1 MKKIITGACVA
12 MLLAAPVAAYAATDE
27 TPAMTATVTSAQS
40 MSRQTSS
47 EVNVSG
53 TWETERLTVG
63 QSFTVTSVDGG
74 FKWNASFPFTLDD
87 GSQIGE
93 CTANEATLTCSV
105 TTIPDAYVNKKD
117 VKGTWWARARLQ
129 DAAVG
134 TTEGKISLNGEVVK
148 TLVWGDKDATGVC
161 SNDCS
166 GPAHYEYAAP
176 ENLKFGWTNSNGT
189 VGWGI
194 KLIVEPG
201 TEYTVKDFDTKL
213 NTDVKCAK
221 SGTWD
226 PKTTAF
232 ITAIPVDANT
242 IKFTAPE
249 GAKVCMVYP
258 PEQVRIPDGQTSVTN
273 HAEVNGVKLE
283 ATATVKANG
292 GADGD
297 GTAMTNQKPSPV
309 PTPDVNMPTTAPAPS
324 PKPKPKP
331 SEKPQSD
338 PTPAPVETTP
348 VPVPS
353 VSPSA
358 PAPVEKP
365 QGAQG
370 GTQGNLAKTGAA
382 PSGLI
387 GTGILVVGGVALAVA
402 RYKRR

>member
-1 MKKIITGACVA
+1 MKKIITAVA
-12 MLLAAPVAAYAATDE
+12 GVGMLVAAPVAAYAVGDT
-27 TPAMTATVTSAQS
+27 MTATVTLAQS

-63 QSFTVTSVDGG
+63 QSFTVASVDGG

-93 CTANEATLTCSV
+93 CTANEATLTCKV
-105 TTIPDAYVNKKD
+105 TEVPDAYVNKKN
-117 VKGTWWARARLQ
+117 VEGSWWARARLQ

-148 TLVWGDKDATGVC
+148 TLVWGDKDATGEC

-166 GPAHYEYAAP
+166 GPAHYEYATP

-194 KLIVEPG
+194 KFIVEPG
-201 TEYTVKDFDTKL
+201 TEYTVKDFDTHL
-213 NTDVKCAK
+213 NTDVKCTK
-221 SGTWD
+221 SPTWD

-258 PEQVRIPDGQTSVTN
+258 PEQVRVPDGQTSVTN

-297 GTAMTNQKPSPV
+297 GTTMTEPKPSPV
-309 PTPDVNMPTTAPAPS
+309 PTPDVSMPTPAPVPS
-324 PKPKPKP
+324 PKP
-331 SEKPQSD
+331 SDKPQSD
-338 PTPAPVETTP
+338 PAPSPVETTP

-353 VSPSA
+353 MSPSA

-365 QGAQG
+365 HGAQG
-370 GTQGNLAKTGAA
+370 GMQGKLAKTGAA

-387 GTGILVVGGVALAVA
+387 GAGILVAGGAALAVA
-402 RYKRR
+402 LYKRR

>member
-1 MKKIITGACVA
+1 MKKIITAAAGVG
-12 MLLAAPVAAYAATDE
+12 MLVAAPVAAYAVDDT
-27 TPAMTATVTSAQS
+27 MTATVTSAQS

-63 QSFTVTSVDGG
+63 QSFTVASVDGG

-93 CTANEATLTCSV
+93 CTANEATLTCKV
-105 TTIPDAYVNKKD
+105 TEVPAAYADKKG

-134 TTEGKISLNGEVVK
+134 TTEGKISLNGEVVR
-148 TLVWGDKDATGVC
+148 TLVWGDKDATGKC
-161 SNDCS
+161 SNDCFR
-166 GPAHYEYAAP
+166 PAHYEYASP
-176 ENLKFGWTNSNGT
+176 ENLKFGWTNANGT

-194 KLIVEPG
+194 KFIVEPG
-201 TEYTVKDFDTKL
+201 TEYTVKDFDTRL
-213 NTDVKCAK
+213 NTDVKCTEAP
-221 SGTWD
+221 TWD

-258 PEQVRIPDGQTSVTN
+258 PEQVRVPDGQTSVTN

-297 GTAMTNQKPSPV
+297 GTTMTK
-309 PTPDVNMPTTAPAPS
+309 PTPAPVPS
-324 PKPKPKP
+324 PKPEP
-331 SEKPQSD
+331 SDKPQSD

-365 QGAQG
+365 HGTQG
-370 GTQGNLAKTGAA
+370 GTQGKLAKTGAMPA
-382 PSGLI
+382 GLI
-387 GTGILVVGGVALAVA
+387 GTGILVAGGVALAVA

>member
-1 MKKIITGACVA
+1 MKKIITAAAGVA
-12 MLLAAPVAAYAATDE
+12 MLVAAPVAAYAATDGA
-27 TPAMTATVTSAQS
+27 PAMTATVTSAQS

-63 QSFTVTSVDGG
+63 QSFTIASVDGG

-93 CTANEATLTCSV
+93 CTANEVTLTCKV

-134 TTEGKISLNGEVVK
+134 TTEGKISLNGEVVR
-148 TLVWGDKDATGVC
+148 TLVWGDKDSTGVC

-166 GPAHYEYAAP
+166 GPGHYEYATP
-176 ENLKFGWTNSNGT
+176 ENLKFGWTNSNST

-194 KLIVEPG
+194 KFIVEPG

-221 SGTWD
+221 SPTWD
-226 PKTTAF
+226 PQTTAF
-232 ITAIPVDANT
+232 ITAIAVDTNT

-258 PEQVRIPDGQTSVTN
+258 PEQVRVPDGQTSVTN

-297 GTAMTNQKPSPV
+297 GTTMTKPTPSPV
-309 PTPDVNMPTTAPAPS
+309 PTPDVNMSTPAPVPS
-324 PKPKPKP
+324 PKP
-331 SEKPQSD
+331 SDKPQSD

-358 PAPVEKP
+358 PAPIEKP

-370 GTQGNLAKTGAA
+370 GTQGKLAKTGATPA
-382 PSGLI
+382 GLI
-387 GTGILVVGGVALAVA
+387 GTGALVAGGVALAVA

>member
-1 MKKIITGACVA
+1 MKKIVTAAAGVA
-12 MLLAAPVAAYAATDE
+12 MLVATPVAAYAVGDT
-27 TPAMTATVTSAQS
+27 MTATVTSAQS

-53 TWETERLTVG
+53 TWETERLTIG
-63 QSFTVTSVDGG
+63 QSFTVASVDGG

-93 CTANEATLTCSV
+93 CTANEATLTCTV
-105 TTIPDAYVNKKD
+105 TTIPDAYADKKD

-148 TLVWGDKDATGVC
+148 TLVWGDKDATGKC
-161 SNDCS
+161 SNDCL
-166 GPAHYEYAAP
+166 GPAHYEYADP
-176 ENLKFGWTNSNGT
+176 SNVKFGWTNANGT

-194 KLIVEPG
+194 KFIVEPG
-201 TEYTVKDFDTKL
+201 VEYTVKDLDTKL
-213 NTDVKCAK
+213 TTDVKCAK
-221 SGTWD
+221 GATWD

-232 ITAIPVDANT
+232 ITAIAVDANT

-249 GAKVCMVYP
+249 GAEVCMVYP
-258 PEQVRIPDGQTSVTN
+258 PEQMRIPEGQTSVTN

-297 GTAMTNQKPSPV
+297 GTAMTKPNPSPV
-309 PTPDVNMPTTAPAPS
+309 PTPDVSMPTPAPVPS
-324 PKPKPKP
+324 PKPEP
-331 SEKPQSD
+331 SDKPQSD

-365 QGAQG
+365 QGTQG
-370 GTQGNLAKTGAA
+370 GTQGKLAKTGAA
-382 PSGLI
+382 PAGLI
-387 GTGILVVGGVALAVA
+387 GTGILVAGGVALAVA

>member
-1 MKKIITGACVA
+1 MKKIITATAGVA
-12 MLLAAPVAAYAATDE
+12 MLVAAPVAAYAADDT
-27 TPAMTATVTSAQS
+27 MTATVTSAQS

-53 TWETERLTVG
+53 TWETGRLTVG
-63 QSFTVTSVDGG
+63 QQFTVASVDGG

-93 CTANEATLTCSV
+93 CTANEATLTCKV
-105 TTIPDAYVNKKD
+105 TQVPDAYVNKKD

-134 TTEGKISLNGEVVK
+134 TTEGKISLNGEVVR

-166 GPAHYEYAAP
+166 GPAHYEYATP

-194 KLIVEPG
+194 KFIVEPG

-221 SGTWD
+221 SPTWD
-226 PKTTAF
+226 PQTTAF
-232 ITAIPVDANT
+232 MTAIAVDTNT

-258 PEQVRIPDGQTSVTN
+258 PEQVRVPDGQTSVTN
-273 HAEVNGVKLE
+273 RAEVNGVKLE

-297 GTAMTNQKPSPV
+297 GTAMTNPKPSPV
-309 PTPDVNMPTTAPAPS
+309 PTPDVSMPTPAPVPS
-324 PKPKPKP
+324 PKP
-331 SEKPQSD
+331 SDKPQSD
-338 PTPAPVETTP
+338 PAPAPVETTP

-365 QGAQG
+365 QGTQG
-370 GTQGNLAKTGAA
+370 GTQGKLAKTGAMPA
-382 PSGLI
+382 GLI
-387 GTGILVVGGVALAVA
+387 GTGILMAGGVALAVA

>member
-1 MKKIITGACVA
+1 MKKIITAATGVA
-12 MLLAAPVAAYAATDE
+12 MLVAAPVAAYAADDT
-27 TPAMTATVTSAQS
+27 MTATVTSAQS
-40 MSRQTSS
+40 VSRQTSS

-63 QSFTVTSVDGG
+63 QSFTVASVDGG

-93 CTANEATLTCSV
+93 CTANEATLTCKV
-105 TTIPDAYVNKKD
+105 TTIPDAYANKKD

-134 TTEGKISLNGEVVK
+134 TNEGKISLNGEVVK

-166 GPAHYEYAAP
+166 GPAHYEYATP

-194 KLIVEPG
+194 KFIVEPG
-201 TEYTVKDFDTKL
+201 TEYSVKDFDTRL

-232 ITAIPVDANT
+232 ISAIPVDANT

-258 PEQVRIPDGQTSVTN
+258 PEQVRVPDGQTSVTN

-297 GTAMTNQKPSPV
+297 GTTMTKPEPSPV
-309 PTPDVNMPTTAPAPS
+309 PTPDVSMPTPAPV
-324 PKPKPKP
+324 P
-331 SEKPQSD
+331 SSEPSDKPQSD
-338 PTPAPVETTP
+338 PTPVPVETTPAPVETTP

-353 VSPSA
+353 A

-365 QGAQG
+365 HGTQG
-370 GTQGNLAKTGAA
+370 GTQGKLAKTGAA
-382 PSGLI
+382 PAGLI
-387 GTGILVVGGVALAVA
+387 GTGILVAGGVALAVA

>member
-1 MKKIITGACVA
+1 MKKIITAAAGVT
-12 MLLAAPVAAYAATDE
+12 MLIAAPVAAYAADDT
-27 TPAMTATVTSAQS
+27 MTATVTSAQS

-47 EVNVSG
+47 EVNVAG
-53 TWETERLTVG
+53 TWETERLTIG
-63 QSFTVTSVDGG
+63 QSFTVASVDGG

-93 CTANEATLTCSV
+93 CTANEATLTCKV
-105 TTIPDAYVNKKD
+105 TTIPTAYANKKD

-134 TTEGKISLNGEVVK
+134 TNEGEISLNGEVVR

-166 GPAHYEYAAP
+166 GPAHYEYATP

-194 KLIVEPG
+194 KFIVEPG

-221 SGTWD
+221 SPTWD

-232 ITAIPVDANT
+232 IPAIPVDAST

-258 PEQVRIPDGQTSVTN
+258 PEQVRVPDGQTSVTN

-297 GTAMTNQKPSPV
+297 GTAMTK
-309 PTPDVNMPTTAPAPS
+309 PTPAPVPS
-324 PKPKPKP
+324 PKP
-331 SEKPQSD
+331 SDKPQSD

-365 QGAQG
+365 HGTQG
-370 GTQGNLAKTGAA
+370 GTQGKLAKTGATPA
-382 PSGLI
+382 DLI
-387 GTGILVVGGVALAVA
+387 GTGILVAGGVALAVA

>member
-1 MKKIITGACVA
+1 MKKIIAAAAGVA
-12 MLLAAPVAAYAATDE
+12 MLVAAPVAAYAATDT

-63 QSFTVTSVDGG
+63 QSFTVASVDGG

-93 CTANEATLTCSV
+93 CTANETTLTCKVSV
-105 TTIPDAYVNKKD
+105 VPAAYVNKKD

-134 TTEGKISLNGEVVK
+134 TTEGKISLNGEVIK

-166 GPAHYEYAAP
+166 GPAHYEYATP

-194 KLIVEPG
+194 KFIVEPG
-201 TEYTVKDFDTKL
+201 TEYTVKDLDTKL

-258 PEQVRIPDGQTSVTN
+258 PEQVRVPDGQTSVTN
-273 HAEVNGVKLE
+273 HAEVNSVKLE

-297 GTAMTNQKPSPV
+297 GTAMTKPKPSPV
-309 PTPDVNMPTTAPAPS
+309 STPDVNMPTPAPVPS
-324 PKPKPKP
+324 PKPKP
-331 SEKPQSD
+331 SDKPQSD
-338 PTPAPVETTP
+338 VTPAPVETTL

-370 GTQGNLAKTGAA
+370 GTQGKLAKTGATPA
-382 PSGLI
+382 GLI
-387 GTGILVVGGVALAVA
+387 GTGILVAGGVVLAVA

>member
-1 MKKIITGACVA
+1 MKKIITVAAGVA
-12 MLLAAPVAAYAATDE
+12 MLVAAPVAAYADPDT
-27 TPAMTATVTSAQS
+27 MTATVTSAQS

-63 QSFTVTSVDGG
+63 QLFTVASVDGG

-93 CTANEATLTCSV
+93 CTANEATLTCKV
-105 TTIPDAYVNKKD
+105 TEVPDAYVNKKD

-134 TTEGKISLNGEVVK
+134 TTEGKISLNGEVVR
-148 TLVWGDKDATGVC
+148 TLVWGDKDATGKC
-161 SNDCS
+161 SNDCL
-166 GPAHYEYAAP
+166 GPAHYEYADP
-176 ENLKFGWTNSNGT
+176 SNVKFGWTNANGT

-194 KLIVEPG
+194 KFIAEGG
-201 TEYTVKDFDTKL
+201 TEYTVKDFDTAL
-213 NTDVKCAK
+213 GTDVKCAK
-221 SGTWD
+221 GATWD
-226 PKTTAF
+226 PNTTVF
-232 ITAIPVDANT
+232 ISAIQVDKNT
-242 IKFTAPE
+242 IKFTAPDDVE
-249 GAKVCMVYP
+249 VCMVYP
-258 PEQVRIPDGQTSVTN
+258 PEQMRIPEGQTSVTN

-283 ATATVKANG
+283 ATATVKASG

-297 GTAMTNQKPSPV
+297 GTTMTE
-309 PTPDVNMPTTAPAPS
+309 PTPDVSMPTPAPVPS
-324 PKPKPKP
+324 PEP
-331 SEKPQSD
+331 SDKPQSD

-365 QGAQG
+365 HGTQG
-370 GTQGNLAKTGAA
+370 GTQGKLAKTGAA
-382 PSGLI
+382 PAGLI

>member
-1 MKKIITGACVA
+1 MKKIIAAAAGVA
-12 MLLAAPVAAYAATDE
+12 MLVAAPVAAYAATDE
-27 TPAMTATVTSAQS
+27 APAMTATVTSAQS

-63 QSFTVTSVDGG
+63 QSFTVASVDGG

-87 GSQIGE
+87 GTQIGE
-93 CTANEATLTCSV
+93 CTANETTLTCKVSV
-105 TTIPDAYVNKKD
+105 VPDAYVNKKD

-134 TTEGKISLNGEVVK
+134 TTEGKISLNGEVIK
-148 TLVWGDKDATGVC
+148 TLVWGDKDATGEC

-166 GPAHYEYAAP
+166 GPAHYEYATP

-194 KLIVEPG
+194 KFVVEPG

-258 PEQVRIPDGQTSVTN
+258 PEQVRVPDGQTSVTN

-297 GTAMTNQKPSPV
+297 GTAMTKPKPSPV
-309 PTPDVNMPTTAPAPS
+309 PTPDVSMPTPAPVPS
-324 PKPKPKP
+324 PKP
-331 SEKPQSD
+331 SDKPQSD

-370 GTQGNLAKTGAA
+370 GTQGKLAKTGATPA
-382 PSGLI
+382 GLI
-387 GTGILVVGGVALAVA
+387 GTGILVAGGVVLAVT

>member
-1 MKKIITGACVA
+1 MKKIITAAAGVA
-12 MLLAAPVAAYAATDE
+12 MLVAAPVAAYAADDT
-27 TPAMTATVTSAQS
+27 MTATVTSAQS

-63 QSFTVTSVDGG
+63 QSFTVASVDGG

-93 CTANEATLTCSV
+93 CTANEATLTCKV
-105 TTIPDAYVNKKD
+105 TTIPDAYVNKKN

-134 TTEGKISLNGEVVK
+134 TNEGKISLNGEVVK
-148 TLVWGDKDATGVC
+148 TLVWGDKDATGKC

-166 GPAHYEYAAP
+166 GPAHYEYATP
-176 ENLKFGWTNSNGT
+176 ENLKFGWTNPNGS

-194 KLIVEPG
+194 KFITEGGV
-201 TEYTVKDFDTKL
+201 EYTVKDFDTRL
-213 NTDVKCAK
+213 NTDVKCTK
-221 SGTWD
+221 SATWD
-226 PKTTAF
+226 PNTTVL
-232 ITAIPVDANT
+232 ISAIPVDANT

-249 GAKVCMVYP
+249 GVKVCMVYP
-258 PEQVRIPDGQTSVTN
+258 PEPTEVPAGRKAMTN
-273 HAEVNGVKLE
+273 RAEVNGLKLE
-283 ATATVKANG
+283 ATATVLASG
-292 GADGD
+292 GSDGA
-297 GTAMTNQKPSPV
+297 GTV
-309 PTPDVNMPTTAPAPS
+309 PAPAPAPAPS
-324 PKPKPKP
+324 ETPQSVPA
-331 SEKPQSD
+331 ETPQSD

-365 QGAQG
+365 KGTQG
-370 GTQGNLAKTGAA
+370 GTQGKLAKTGATA
-382 PSGLI
+382 AGLI
-387 GTGILVVGGVALAVA
+387 GTGILVAGGVALAVA

>member
-1 MKKIITGACVA
+1 MKKIIAAAAGVA
-12 MLLAAPVAAYAATDE
+12 MLVAAPVAAYAATDT
-27 TPAMTATVTSAQS
+27 TPAMTATATSAQS
-40 MSRQTSS
+40 MSRQTGS

-63 QSFTVTSVDGG
+63 QSFTIASVDGG

-93 CTANEATLTCSV
+93 CTANETTLTCKVSV
-105 TTIPDAYVNKKD
+105 VPAAYVNKKD

-134 TTEGKISLNGEVVK
+134 TTEGKISLNGEVIK

-166 GPAHYEYAAP
+166 GPAHYEYATP

-194 KLIVEPG
+194 KFIVEPG
-201 TEYTVKDFDTKL
+201 TEYTVKDLDTKL

-258 PEQVRIPDGQTSVTN
+258 PEQVRVPDGQTSVTN

-297 GTAMTNQKPSPV
+297 GTAMTKPKPSPV
-309 PTPDVNMPTTAPAPS
+309 QTPDVNMPTPAPVPS
-324 PKPKPKP
+324 PKPKP
-331 SEKPQSD
+331 SDKPQSD
-338 PTPAPVETTP
+338 VTPAPVETTL
-348 VPVPS
+348 VPV
-353 VSPSA
+353 PSA

-370 GTQGNLAKTGAA
+370 GTQGKLAKTGATPA
-382 PSGLI
+382 GLI
-387 GTGILVVGGVALAVA
+387 GTGILVAGGVVLAVA

>member
-1 MKKIITGACVA
+1 MKKIIAAATGVA
-12 MLLAAPVAAYAATDE
+12 MLVAAPVAAYAATDT

-53 TWETERLTVG
+53 TWETERLTIG
-63 QSFTVTSVDGG
+63 QSFTVASVDGG

-93 CTANEATLTCSV
+93 CIANEATLTCKV
-105 TTIPDAYVNKKD
+105 TTIPDAYANKKD

-134 TTEGKISLNGEVVK
+134 TTEGKISLNGEVVR
-148 TLVWGDKDATGVC
+148 TLVWGDKDATGKC
-161 SNDCS
+161 SNDCF
-166 GPAHYEYAAP
+166 GPAHYEYASP

-194 KLIVEPG
+194 KFIVEPG
-201 TEYTVKDFDTKL
+201 TEYTVKDFDTRL
-213 NTDVKCAK
+213 NTDVKCTE
-221 SGTWD
+221 SPTWD

-249 GAKVCMVYP
+249 GAEVCMVYP

-297 GTAMTNQKPSPV
+297 GTTMTKPEPSPV
-309 PTPDVNMPTTAPAPS
+309 PTPDPVPS
-324 PKPKPKP
+324 PKPEP
-331 SEKPQSD
+331 SDKPQSD

-370 GTQGNLAKTGAA
+370 GTQGKLAKTGATPA
-382 PSGLI
+382 GLI
-387 GTGILVVGGVALAVA
+387 GTGILVAGGVALAVA

>member
-1 MKKIITGACVA
+1 MKKIVTSAAGVA
-12 MLLAAPVAAYAATDE
+12 MLVAAPVAAYAATDGA
-27 TPAMTATVTSAQS
+27 PAMTATVTSAQS

-63 QSFTVTSVDGG
+63 QSFTIASVDGG

-93 CTANEATLTCSV
+93 CTANEATLTCKVSV
-105 TTIPDAYVNKKD
+105 VPAAYVNKKD

-134 TTEGKISLNGEVVK
+134 TTEGKISLNGEVIK

-166 GPAHYEYAAP
+166 GPAHYEYATP

-194 KLIVEPG
+194 KFIVEPG

-258 PEQVRIPDGQTSVTN
+258 PEQVRVPDGQTSVTN

-283 ATATVKANG
+283 ALATVKANG

-297 GTAMTNQKPSPV
+297 GTVMT
-309 PTPDVNMPTTAPAPS
+309 
-324 PKPKPKP
+324 KPKP
-331 SEKPQSD
+331 SDPTPAQSD

-370 GTQGNLAKTGAA
+370 GTQGKLAKTGAA
-382 PSGLI
+382 PAGLI
-387 GTGILVVGGVALAVA
+387 GTGILVAGGVVLAVA

>member
-1 MKKIITGACVA
+1 MKKIIAAVA
-12 MLLAAPVAAYAATDE
+12 GVGMLVAAPVAAYADNNT
-27 TPAMTATVTSAQS
+27 MTATVTSAQS

-63 QSFTVTSVDGG
+63 QQFTVASVDGG
-74 FKWNASFPFTLDD
+74 FKWNTSFPFTLDD

-93 CTANEATLTCSV
+93 CTANEATLTCKV
-105 TTIPDAYVNKKD
+105 TTIPDAYANKKD
-117 VKGTWWARARLQ
+117 MKGTWWARARLQ
-129 DAAVG
+129 DKAVG

-166 GPAHYEYAAP
+166 GPAHYEYATP
-176 ENLKFGWTNSNGT
+176 ENLKFGWTNANGT

-194 KLIVEPG
+194 KFIVEPG
-201 TEYTVKDFDTKL
+201 TEYTVKDLDTKL
-213 NTDVKCAK
+213 NTDVKCTK
-221 SGTWD
+221 SPTWD

-249 GAKVCMVYP
+249 GVKVCMVYP
-258 PEQVRIPDGQTSVTN
+258 PEQVLVPDGQTSVTN

-297 GTAMTNQKPSPV
+297 GTTMKPTPV
-309 PTPDVNMPTTAPAPS
+309 PTPVLVPS
-324 PKPKPKP
+324 PTPSDKPQ
-331 SEKPQSD
+331 SDKPQSD

-365 QGAQG
+365 QGTQG
-370 GTQGNLAKTGAA
+370 GTQGKLAKTGATPA
-382 PSGLI
+382 GLI
-387 GTGILVVGGVALAVA
+387 GTGILVAGGVALAVA

>member
-1 MKKIITGACVA
+1 MKKIITAVA
-12 MLLAAPVAAYAATDE
+12 GVSMLVAAPVAAYADNDT
-27 TPAMTATVTSAQS
+27 MTATVTSAQS

-63 QSFTVTSVDGG
+63 QSFTVASVDGG

-93 CTANEATLTCSV
+93 CTANEATLTCKV
-105 TTIPDAYVNKKD
+105 TTIPDAYTNKKD

-134 TTEGKISLNGEVVK
+134 TTEGKISLNGEVIK
-148 TLVWGDKDATGVC
+148 TIVWGDKDATGVC

-166 GPAHYEYAAP
+166 GPAHYEYASP
-176 ENLKFGWTNSNGT
+176 ENLKFGWTNANGT

-194 KLIVEPG
+194 KFIVEPG
-201 TEYTVKDFDTKL
+201 VEYTVKDLDTKL

-232 ITAIPVDANT
+232 MTAIAVDANT

-249 GAKVCMVYP
+249 GAQVCMVYP
-258 PEQVRIPDGQTSVTN
+258 PEQVRVPDGQTSVTN

-297 GTAMTNQKPSPV
+297 GTAMTNPV
-309 PTPDVNMPTTAPAPS
+309 PTPDVSAPSPAPAPS
-324 PKPKPKP
+324 PEPTP
-331 SEKPQSD
+331 SDKPQSD

-353 VSPSA
+353 A

-370 GTQGNLAKTGAA
+370 KLAKTGATPA
-382 PSGLI
+382 GLI
-387 GTGILVVGGVALAVA
+387 GTGILMAGGVALAVA

>member
-1 MKKIITGACVA
+1 MKKIITAVA
-12 MLLAAPVAAYAATDE
+12 GVGMLVAAPVAAYADNDT
-27 TPAMTATVTSAQS
+27 MTATVTSAQS

-63 QSFTVTSVDGG
+63 QSFTVASVDGG

-93 CTANEATLTCSV
+93 CTANETTLTCKVSV
-105 TTIPDAYVNKKD
+105 VPAAYVNKKD

-134 TTEGKISLNGEVVK
+134 TTEGKISLNGEVIK

-166 GPAHYEYAAP
+166 GPAHYEYATP

-194 KLIVEPG
+194 KFIVEPG
-201 TEYTVKDFDTKL
+201 TEYTVKDLDTKL

-258 PEQVRIPDGQTSVTN
+258 PEQVRVPDGQTSVTN

-297 GTAMTNQKPSPV
+297 GTAMTKPKPSPV
-309 PTPDVNMPTTAPAPS
+309 PTPAPVPS
-324 PKPKPKP
+324 PKP
-331 SEKPQSD
+331 SDKPQSD
-338 PTPAPVETTP
+338 VTPAPVETTL

-370 GTQGNLAKTGAA
+370 GTQGKLAKTGATPA
-382 PSGLI
+382 GLI
-387 GTGILVVGGVALAVA
+387 GTGILVAGGVVLAVA

>member
-1 MKKIITGACVA
+1 MKKTITVAAGVA
-12 MLLAAPVAAYAATDE
+12 MLAATPVAAYADPDT
-27 TPAMTATVTSAQS
+27 MTATVTSAQS

-53 TWETERLTVG
+53 TWETEHLTIG
-63 QSFTVTSVDGG
+63 QSFTVASVDGG

-93 CTANEATLTCSV
+93 CTANEATLTCTV
-105 TTIPDAYVNKKD
+105 TEVPTAYVNKKD

-148 TLVWGDKDATGVC
+148 TLVWGDKDATGTC

-166 GPAHYEYAAP
+166 GPAHYEYAIP

-194 KLIVEPG
+194 KFIVEPG
-201 TEYTVKDFDTKL
+201 AEYTVKDFDTSL

-221 SGTWD
+221 SSTWD
-226 PKTTAF
+226 PQTTAF
-232 ITAIPVDANT
+232 ISAISVDANT

-258 PEQVRIPDGQTSVTN
+258 PEQVRVPDGQTSVTN

-297 GTAMTNQKPSPV
+297 GTTPAPEPEPTPAPEPEPVPSP
-309 PTPDVNMPTTAPAPS
+309 TPEPS
-324 PKPKPKP
+324 DT
-331 SEKPQSD
+331 PQSD
-338 PTPAPVETTP
+338 STPAPVETTP

-365 QGAQG
+365 QGTQG
-370 GTQGNLAKTGAA
+370 GTQGKLAKTGAA
-382 PSGLI
+382 PAGLI
-387 GTGILVVGGVALAVA
+387 GAGILVAGGVALAVA

>member
-1 MKKIITGACVA
+1 MKKIITAVA
-12 MLLAAPVAAYAATDE
+12 GVGMLVAAPVAAYAVGDT
-27 TPAMTATVTSAQS
+27 MTATVTSAQS

-63 QSFTVTSVDGG
+63 QSFTVASVDGG

-93 CTANEATLTCSV
+93 CTANEATLTCTV
-105 TTIPDAYVNKKD
+105 TNVPDTYADKKD

-134 TTEGKISLNGEVVK
+134 TTEGKISLNGEVVR
-148 TLVWGDKDATGVC
+148 TLVWGDKDATGKC
-161 SNDCS
+161 SNDCL
-166 GPAHYEYAAP
+166 GPAHYEYASP
-176 ENLKFGWTNSNGT
+176 ENLKFGWTNANGT

-194 KLIVEPG
+194 KFIVEPG
-201 TEYTVKDFDTKL
+201 VEYTVKDLDTKL
-213 NTDVKCAK
+213 TTDVKCTEAP
-221 SGTWD
+221 TWD

-232 ITAIPVDANT
+232 ITAIAVDANT

-249 GAKVCMVYP
+249 GAEVCMVYP
-258 PEQVRIPDGQTSVTN
+258 PEQVRVPDGQTSVTN

-297 GTAMTNQKPSPV
+297 GTAMTKPNPSPV
-309 PTPDVNMPTTAPAPS
+309 PT
-324 PKPKPKP
+324 
-331 SEKPQSD
+331 PQSD

-370 GTQGNLAKTGAA
+370 GTQGKLAKTGAA
-382 PSGLI
+382 PAGLI
-387 GTGILVVGGVALAVA
+387 GTGILVAGGVALAVA

>member
-1 MKKIITGACVA
+1 MKKIITAVA
-12 MLLAAPVAAYAATDE
+12 GVGMLVAAPVAAYADNDT
-27 TPAMTATVTSAQS
+27 MTATVTSAQS

-63 QSFTVTSVDGG
+63 QQFTVASVDGR
-74 FKWNASFPFTLDD
+74 FKWNTSFPFTLDD

-93 CTANEATLTCSV
+93 CTANEATLTCKV
-105 TTIPDAYVNKKD
+105 TTIPDAYANKKD
-117 VKGTWWARARLQ
+117 MKGTWWARARLQ
-129 DAAVG
+129 DKAVG

-148 TLVWGDKDATGVC
+148 TLVWGDKDATGKC
-161 SNDCS
+161 SNDCF
-166 GPAHYEYAAP
+166 GPAHYEYASP
-176 ENLKFGWTNSNGT
+176 ENLKFGWTNANGT

-194 KLIVEPG
+194 KFIVEPG
-201 TEYTVKDFDTKL
+201 VEYTVKDLDTKL
-213 NTDVKCAK
+213 TTDVKCAK
-221 SGTWD
+221 APTWD

-232 ITAIPVDANT
+232 ITAIAVDANT

-249 GAKVCMVYP
+249 GAQVCMVYP
-258 PEQVRIPDGQTSVTN
+258 PEQVRVPDGQTSVTN

-297 GTAMTNQKPSPV
+297 GTAMTNPV
-309 PTPDVNMPTTAPAPS
+309 PTPDVSAPSPAPAPS
-324 PKPKPKP
+324 PEPKP
-331 SEKPQSD
+331 SDKPQSD

-370 GTQGNLAKTGAA
+370 GTQGKLAKTGATPA
-382 PSGLI
+382 GLI
-387 GTGILVVGGVALAVA
+387 GTGILVAGGVALAVA

>member
-1 MKKIITGACVA
+1 MKKIITAVA
-12 MLLAAPVAAYAATDE
+12 GVGMLVAAPVAAYAANDT
-27 TPAMTATVTSAQS
+27 MTATVTSAQS

-63 QSFTVTSVDGG
+63 QSFTVASVDGG

-93 CTANEATLTCSV
+93 CTANEATLTCKV
-105 TTIPDAYVNKKD
+105 TTIPDTYVNKKD

-148 TLVWGDKDATGVC
+148 TLVWGDKDAAGKC

-166 GPAHYEYAAP
+166 GPAHYEYATP
-176 ENLKFGWTNSNGT
+176 ENLKFGWTNSNAT

-194 KLIVEPG
+194 KFIVEPG
-201 TEYTVKDFDTKL
+201 TEYIVKDFDTRL

-221 SGTWD
+221 SPTWD

-249 GAKVCMVYP
+249 GTEVCVVYP
-258 PEQVRIPDGQTSVTN
+258 PEQVRVPDGQTSVTN

-297 GTAMTNQKPSPV
+297 GTTMTTPEPAPV
-309 PTPDVNMPTTAPAPS
+309 PS
-324 PKPKPKP
+324 PKP
-331 SEKPQSD
+331 SDKPQSD

-370 GTQGNLAKTGAA
+370 GTQVKLAKTGAT
-382 PSGLI
+382 STGLI
-387 GTGILVVGGVALAVA
+387 GTGILVAGGVALAVA

>member
-1 MKKIITGACVA
+1 MKKIIAAAAGVA
-12 MLLAAPVAAYAATDE
+12 MLVAAPVAAYAATDT

-63 QSFTVTSVDGG
+63 QSFTVASVDGG

-93 CTANEATLTCSV
+93 CTANETTLTCKVSV
-105 TTIPDAYVNKKD
+105 VPAAYVNKKD

-134 TTEGKISLNGEVVK
+134 TTEGKISLNGEVIK

-166 GPAHYEYAAP
+166 GPAHYEYATP

-194 KLIVEPG
+194 KFIVEPG
-201 TEYTVKDFDTKL
+201 TEYTVKDLDTKL

-258 PEQVRIPDGQTSVTN
+258 PEQVRVPDGQTSVTN
-273 HAEVNGVKLE
+273 RAEVNGVKLE

-297 GTAMTNQKPSPV
+297 GTAMTK
-309 PTPDVNMPTTAPAPS
+309 PTPDVNMPTPAPVPS
-324 PKPKPKP
+324 PKP
-331 SEKPQSD
+331 SDKPQSD

-370 GTQGNLAKTGAA
+370 GTQGKLAKTGATPA
-382 PSGLI
+382 GLI
-387 GTGILVVGGVALAVA
+387 GTGILVAGGVVLAVT

>member
-1 MKKIITGACVA
+1 MKKIITAAAGVA
-12 MLLAAPVAAYAATDE
+12 MLVAAPVAAYAATDMA
-27 TPAMTATVTSAQS
+27 PAMTATVTSAQS

-53 TWETERLTVG
+53 TWKTERLTVG

-93 CTANEATLTCSV
+93 CTANEATLTCKV
-105 TTIPDAYVNKKD
+105 TEVPAAYVNKKD

-148 TLVWGDKDATGVC
+148 TLVWGDKDATGKC

-166 GPAHYEYAAP
+166 GPAHYEYATP

-194 KLIVEPG
+194 KFIVEPG
-201 TEYTVKDFDTKL
+201 TQYTVKDFDTKL

-221 SGTWD
+221 SPTWD

-258 PEQVRIPDGQTSVTN
+258 PEQVRVPDGQTSVTN

-297 GTAMTNQKPSPV
+297 GTAMT
-309 PTPDVNMPTTAPAPS
+309 
-324 PKPKPKP
+324 KPKP
-331 SEKPQSD
+331 SDKPQSD

-365 QGAQG
+365 HGAQG
-370 GTQGNLAKTGAA
+370 GTQGKLAKTGATPA
-382 PSGLI
+382 GLI
-387 GTGILVVGGVALAVA
+387 GTGILVAGGIVLAVA

>member
-1 MKKIITGACVA
+1 MKKIIAAAAGVA
-12 MLLAAPVAAYAATDE
+12 MLVAAPVAAYAATDT

-63 QSFTVTSVDGG
+63 QSFTVASVDGG

-93 CTANEATLTCSV
+93 CTANEAALTCTV
-105 TTIPDAYVNKKD
+105 TNVPDTYADKKD

-166 GPAHYEYAAP
+166 GPAHYEYATP
-176 ENLKFGWTNSNGT
+176 ENLKFGWTNANGT

-194 KLIVEPG
+194 KFIVEPG
-201 TEYTVKDFDTKL
+201 TEYTVKDLDTKL

-258 PEQVRIPDGQTSVTN
+258 PEQMRIPEGQTSVTN

-297 GTAMTNQKPSPV
+297 GTAMTKPKPSPV
-309 PTPDVNMPTTAPAPS
+309 PTPDVSAPSPAPAPS
-324 PKPKPKP
+324 PEPKP
-331 SEKPQSD
+331 SDKPQSD

-370 GTQGNLAKTGAA
+370 GTQGKLAKTGAA
-382 PSGLI
+382 PAGLI
-387 GTGILVVGGVALAVA
+387 GTGILVAGGVALAVA

>member
-1 MKKIITGACVA
+1 MKKIIAAAAGVG
-12 MLLAAPVAAYAATDE
+12 MLVAAPVAAYAATDT

-63 QSFTVTSVDGG
+63 QSFTVASVDGG

-93 CTANEATLTCSV
+93 CTANETTLTCKVSV
-105 TTIPDAYVNKKD
+105 VPAAYVNKED

-134 TTEGKISLNGEVVK
+134 TTEGKISLNGEVIK

-166 GPAHYEYAAP
+166 GPAHYEYATP

-194 KLIVEPG
+194 KFIVEPG
-201 TEYTVKDFDTKL
+201 TEYTVKDLDTKL

-258 PEQVRIPDGQTSVTN
+258 PEQVRVPDGQTSVTN

-297 GTAMTNQKPSPV
+297 GTAMTKPKPSPV
-309 PTPDVNMPTTAPAPS
+309 PTLDVNMPTPAPVPS
-324 PKPKPKP
+324 PKPKP
-331 SEKPQSD
+331 SDKPQSD
-338 PTPAPVETTP
+338 VTPAPVETTL

-370 GTQGNLAKTGAA
+370 GTQGKLAKTGATPA
-382 PSGLI
+382 GLI
-387 GTGILVVGGVALAVA
+387 GTGILVAGGVVLAVA

>member
-1 MKKIITGACVA
+1 MKKIITAVA
-12 MLLAAPVAAYAATDE
+12 GVGMLVAAPVAAYAANGT
-27 TPAMTATVTSAQS
+27 MTATVTSAQS

-63 QSFTVTSVDGG
+63 QSFTVASVDGG

-93 CTANEATLTCSV
+93 CTANEATLTCKV

-134 TTEGKISLNGEVVK
+134 TTEGKISLNGEVVR
-148 TLVWGDKDATGVC
+148 TLVWGDKDTTGVC

-166 GPAHYEYAAP
+166 GPAHYEYATP

-194 KLIVEPG
+194 KFIVEPD
-201 TEYTVKDFDTKL
+201 TEYTVKDFDTRL
-213 NTDVKCAK
+213 NTDVKCTK
-221 SGTWD
+221 SPTWD
-226 PKTTAF
+226 PETTVF
-232 ITAIPVDANT
+232 ITAIPVDDNT

-258 PEQVRIPDGQTSVTN
+258 PEQVRVPDGQTSVTN

-283 ATATVKANG
+283 ATATVKASG

-297 GTAMTNQKPSPV
+297 GTTMTEPSAV
-309 PTPDVNMPTTAPAPS
+309 PTPDVSMPTPAPVPS
-324 PKPKPKP
+324 PKP
-331 SEKPQSD
+331 SDKPQSD

-365 QGAQG
+365 QGAQS
-370 GTQGNLAKTGAA
+370 GTQGKLAKTGATPA
-382 PSGLI
+382 GLV
-387 GTGILVVGGVALAVA
+387 GTGILVAGGVALAVA

>member
-1 MKKIITGACVA
+1 MKKIVTATASVA
-12 MLLAAPVAAYAATDE
+12 MLIAAPVAAYATTDE
-27 TPAMTATVTSAQS
+27 TPPMTATITSAQS

-63 QSFTVTSVDGG
+63 QSFTVASVDGG

-93 CTANEATLTCSV
+93 CTANEATLTCKV
-105 TTIPDAYVNKKD
+105 TTIPDAYANKKD

-134 TTEGKISLNGEVVK
+134 TTEGKISLNGEVVR

-166 GPAHYEYAAP
+166 GPAHYEYATP

-194 KLIVEPG
+194 KFIVEPD

-221 SGTWD
+221 SPTWD

-242 IKFTAPE
+242 IKFTTPE

-258 PEQVRIPDGQTSVTN
+258 PEQVRVPDGQTSVTN

-283 ATATVKANG
+283 ATATVKADG

-297 GTAMTNQKPSPV
+297 GTTTTK
-309 PTPDVNMPTTAPAPS
+309 PTPAPVPS
-324 PKPKPKP
+324 PKP
-331 SEKPQSD
+331 SDKPQSD
-338 PTPAPVETTP
+338 LTPVPVETTPAPVETTP
-348 VPVPS
+348 VPVPH

-365 QGAQG
+365 QGTQG
-370 GTQGNLAKTGAA
+370 GTQGKLAKTGAA
-382 PSGLI
+382 PTGLI
-387 GTGILVVGGVALAVA
+387 GTGILVAGGVALAVA

>member
-1 MKKIITGACVA
+1 MKKIIAAAAGVA
-12 MLLAAPVAAYAATDE
+12 MLVAAPVAAYAATDT

-63 QSFTVTSVDGG
+63 QSFTIASVDGG

-93 CTANEATLTCSV
+93 CTANETTLTCKVSV
-105 TTIPDAYVNKKD
+105 VPAAYVNKKD

-134 TTEGKISLNGEVVK
+134 TTEGKISLNGEVIK

-166 GPAHYEYAAP
+166 GPAHYEYATP

-194 KLIVEPG
+194 KFIVEPG
-201 TEYTVKDFDTKL
+201 TEYTVKDLDTKL

-258 PEQVRIPDGQTSVTN
+258 PEQVRVPDGQTSVTN

-297 GTAMTNQKPSPV
+297 GTAMTN
-309 PTPDVNMPTTAPAPS
+309 PTPDVSMPTPAPVPS
-324 PKPKPKP
+324 PEP
-331 SEKPQSD
+331 SDKPQSD
-338 PTPAPVETTP
+338 PTPTPVETTP

-370 GTQGNLAKTGAA
+370 GTQGNLAKTGATPA
-382 PSGLI
+382 GLI
-387 GTGILVVGGVALAVA
+387 GTGILVAGGVVLAVT

>member
-1 MKKIITGACVA
+1 MKKIITAVA
-12 MLLAAPVAAYAATDE
+12 GVGMLVAAPVAAYAANDT
-27 TPAMTATVTSAQS
+27 MTATVTSAQS

-53 TWETERLTVG
+53 TWETERLAVG
-63 QSFTVTSVDGG
+63 QSFTVASVDGG

-93 CTANEATLTCSV
+93 CTANEATLTCKV

-166 GPAHYEYAAP
+166 GPAHYEYATP

-194 KLIVEPG
+194 KFIVEPG

-221 SGTWD
+221 SPTWD

-232 ITAIPVDANT
+232 ITAIPVDTNT

-258 PEQVRIPDGQTSVTN
+258 PEQVRVPDGQTSATN

-297 GTAMTNQKPSPV
+297 GTTMTKPSPV
-309 PTPDVNMPTTAPAPS
+309 PS
-324 PKPKPKP
+324 PKPEP
-331 SEKPQSD
+331 SDKPQSD

-370 GTQGNLAKTGAA
+370 GTQGKLAKTGAMPA
-382 PSGLI
+382 GLI
-387 GTGILVVGGVALAVA
+387 GTSILVAGGVALAVA

>member
-1 MKKIITGACVA
+1 MKKIITAAAGVA
-12 MLLAAPVAAYAATDE
+12 MLVAAPVAAYAATDGA
-27 TPAMTATVTSAQS
+27 PAMTVTVTSAQS

-63 QSFTVTSVDGG
+63 QSFTIASVDGG

-93 CTANEATLTCSV
+93 CTANEVTLTCKV

-134 TTEGKISLNGEVVK
+134 TTEGKISLNGEVVR

-166 GPAHYEYAAP
+166 GPAHYEYATP

-194 KLIVEPG
+194 KFIVEPG

-221 SGTWD
+221 SPTWD
-226 PKTTAF
+226 PQTTAF
-232 ITAIPVDANT
+232 ITAIAGDTNT

-258 PEQVRIPDGQTSVTN
+258 PEQVRVPDGQTSVTN

-297 GTAMTNQKPSPV
+297 GTTMTKPTPSPV
-309 PTPDVNMPTTAPAPS
+309 PTPDVNMSTPAPAPS
-324 PKPKPKP
+324 PEPKP
-331 SEKPQSD
+331 SDKPQSD

-353 VSPSA
+353 ASPSA

-370 GTQGNLAKTGAA
+370 GTQGKLAKTGATPA
-382 PSGLI
+382 GLI
-387 GTGILVVGGVALAVA
+387 GTGILVAGGVALAVA

>member
-1 MKKIITGACVA
+1 MKKIITAAAGVA
-12 MLLAAPVAAYAATDE
+12 MLVATPVAAYAATDT

-40 MSRQTSS
+40 KSRQTSS

-53 TWETERLTVG
+53 TWETERLTIG
-63 QSFTVTSVDGG
+63 QSFTVASVDGG

-93 CTANEATLTCSV
+93 CTANEATLTCTV
-105 TTIPDAYVNKKD
+105 TNVPNTYADKKD

-148 TLVWGDKDATGVC
+148 TLVWGDKDATGKC
-161 SNDCS
+161 SNDCL
-166 GPAHYEYAAP
+166 GPAHYEYADP
-176 ENLKFGWTNSNGT
+176 SNVKFGWTNANGT

-194 KLIVEPG
+194 KFIAEG
-201 TEYTVKDFDTKL
+201 ANEYVVKDFDTAL
-213 NTDVKCAK
+213 GTDVKCAK
-221 SGTWD
+221 GATWD
-226 PKTTAF
+226 PNTTVF
-232 ITAIPVDANT
+232 ISAIQVDKNT
-242 IKFTAPE
+242 IKFTAPDDVE
-249 GAKVCMVYP
+249 VCMVYP
-258 PEQVRIPDGQTSVTN
+258 PEQMRIPEGQTSVTN

-297 GTAMTNQKPSPV
+297 GTAMTN
-309 PTPDVNMPTTAPAPS
+309 PTPDVSMPTPAPVPS
-324 PKPKPKP
+324 PEP
-331 SEKPQSD
+331 SDKPQSD

-370 GTQGNLAKTGAA
+370 GTQGKLAKTGATPA
-382 PSGLI
+382 GLI
-387 GTGILVVGGVALAVA
+387 GTGILVAGGAALAVA

>member
-1 MKKIITGACVA
+1 MKKIITAAAGVA
-12 MLLAAPVAAYAATDE
+12 MLVATPVAAYAVGDT
-27 TPAMTATVTSAQS
+27 MTATVTSAQS

-53 TWETERLTVG
+53 TWETERLTIG
-63 QSFTVTSVDGG
+63 QSFTVASVDGG

-93 CTANEATLTCSV
+93 CTANEVTLTCKV

-134 TTEGKISLNGEVVK
+134 TTEGKISLNGEVVR

-166 GPAHYEYAAP
+166 GPAHYEYATP

-194 KLIVEPG
+194 KFIVEPG

-221 SGTWD
+221 SPTWD
-226 PKTTAF
+226 PQTTAF
-232 ITAIPVDANT
+232 ITAIAVDTNT

-258 PEQVRIPDGQTSVTN
+258 PEQVSVPDGQTSVTN

-297 GTAMTNQKPSPV
+297 GTAMTKPNPSPV
-309 PTPDVNMPTTAPAPS
+309 PTPDVSMQTPAPVPS
-324 PKPKPKP
+324 PKPEP
-331 SEKPQSD
+331 SDKPQSD

-353 VSPSA
+353 A

-370 GTQGNLAKTGAA
+370 GTQGKLAKTGATPA
-382 PSGLI
+382 GLI
-387 GTGILVVGGVALAVA
+387 GTGILVAGGVALAVA

>member
-1 MKKIITGACVA
+1 MKKIITAAAGVA
-12 MLLAAPVAAYAATDE
+12 MLVAAPVAAYAADDT
-27 TPAMTATVTSAQS
+27 MTAAVTSAQS

-63 QSFTVTSVDGG
+63 QSFTVASVDGG

-93 CTANEATLTCSV
+93 CTANEATLTCKV

-134 TTEGKISLNGEVVK
+134 TTEGKISLNGEVVR

-166 GPAHYEYAAP
+166 GPAHYEYATP

-194 KLIVEPG
+194 KFIVEPG
-201 TEYTVKDFDTKL
+201 TEYTVKDFDAKL

-221 SGTWD
+221 SPTWD

-232 ITAIPVDANT
+232 ITAIAVDANT

-249 GAKVCMVYP
+249 GANVCMVYP
-258 PEQVRIPDGQTSVTN
+258 PEQVRVPDGQTTATN

-297 GTAMTNQKPSPV
+297 GTTMTKPEPSPV
-309 PTPDVNMPTTAPAPS
+309 PVPS
-324 PKPKPKP
+324 PKPEP
-331 SEKPQSD
+331 SDKPQSD

-358 PAPVEKP
+358 PAPVGKP

-370 GTQGNLAKTGAA
+370 GTQGKLAKTGATTA
-382 PSGLI
+382 GLI
-387 GTGILVVGGVALAVA
+387 GTGILVAGGVALAVA

>member
-1 MKKIITGACVA
+1 MKKIIAAAAGVA
-12 MLLAAPVAAYAATDE
+12 MLVAAPVAATDT

-53 TWETERLTVG
+53 TWETERLAIG
-63 QSFTVTSVDGG
+63 QSFTVASVDGG

-93 CTANEATLTCSV
+93 CTANEATLTCKVSV
-105 TTIPDAYVNKKD
+105 VPDAYANKKD

-134 TTEGKISLNGEVVK
+134 TTEGKISLNGEVVR
-148 TLVWGDKDATGVC
+148 TLVWGDKDATGKC
-161 SNDCS
+161 SNDCF
-166 GPAHYEYAAP
+166 GPTHYEYVSP
-176 ENLKFGWTNSNGT
+176 ENLKFGWVNANGT
-189 VGWGI
+189 VSWGI
-194 KLIVEPG
+194 KFIVEPG
-201 TEYTVKDFDTKL
+201 VEYTVKDLDTKL
-213 NTDVKCAK
+213 TTDVKCTEAP
-221 SGTWD
+221 TWD

-232 ITAIPVDANT
+232 ITAIQVDANT

-249 GAKVCMVYP
+249 GAEVCMVYP

-297 GTAMTNQKPSPV
+297 GTTMTKPEPSPV
-309 PTPDVNMPTTAPAPS
+309 PTPDVNMPTPAPVPS
-324 PKPKPKP
+324 P
-331 SEKPQSD
+331 SDKPQSD
-338 PTPAPVETTP
+338 ATPAPVETTL

-370 GTQGNLAKTGAA
+370 KLAKTGATPA
-382 PSGLI
+382 GLI
-387 GTGILVVGGVALAVA
+387 GTGILVAGGVVLAVA